1 MTLKFY
7 ITLLLC
13 VILTACSQASVPS
26 LRFGLA
32 DAPVNLDP
40 RFATDA
46 TSARINHLIYRALI
60 GFDSHYAPTP
70 ELATWEQLSLSQY
83 RLHLGDAGRIFH
95 NGARLQAEDVKA
107 TYMFILDPRN
117 ASPHRA
123 SLAHI
128 QEIQV
133 IDQDTLEFHL
143 AKPDAL
149 FIGRLTIGIVP
160 ANLIMQQHPFNK
172 QPLGSGTFKF
182 VQWQQSSHLILQRIA
197 DGLLV
202 EFLEVKD
209 PLVRALKLAH
219 GELDLLQNDLSP
231 ELIKWLAQQPQLQVT
246 KREGTNFAYIGLNL
260 EDPVTGNLLVRQAI
274 SYAINRE
281 EIIHYVLG
289 DAAHPA
295 NSLLPTAHWAR
306 HQTLPVYSYDP
317 EKAKQLLQQAGVSSP
332 LHLTYKTTN
341 NPLRLRLATVIQH
354 QLAQVGIQAELR
366 SYDWGT
372 FYGDIK
378 TGNFQMFNLAWI
390 GIKLPDIFRY
400 AFHSD
405 AFPPKGANRGR
416 FKDAQVDELIEKAEL
431 APTLEAQAAFYR
443 ALQYRLFEQLPCIPL
458 WYEDLVFI
466 AQRPLSGYQLAA
478 DGNYDGLNT
487 VQLTGQPT
495 VSLAN

>member
-7 ITLLLC
+7 YSLLFC
-13 VILTACSQASVPS
+13 VLLTACSQASIPS

-46 TSARINHLIYRALI
+46 TSSRINRLIYRSLI
-60 GFDSHYAPTP
+60 GFDQHYAPTP
-70 ELATWEQLSLSQY
+70 ELATWEQVSLTHY
-83 RLHLGDAGRIFH
+83 RLHLGDTGRIFH
-95 NGARLQAEDVKA
+95 DGTHLRADDVQA
-107 TYMFILDPRN
+107 TYLFILEPRN

-128 QEIQV
+128 QEIRV
-133 IDQDTLEFHL
+133 IDADNLEFHL

-149 FIGRLTIGIVP
+149 FVGRLTIGIVP
-160 ANLIMQQHPFNK
+160 AKLIKQQHPLNK
-172 QPLGSGTFKF
+172 QPIGSGSFKF
-182 VQWQQSSHLILQRIA
+182 VQWAQSSHLILQRIS
-197 DGLLV
+197 DGLPV

-209 PLVRALKLAH
+209 PLVRVLKLAH

-231 ELIKWLAQQPQLQVT
+231 ELITWLAKQPHLRVA
-246 KREGTNFAYIGLNL
+246 KREGTSFAYIGLNL
-260 EDPVTGNLLVRQAI
+260 EDSSTGNLLIRQAI
-274 SYAINRE
+274 SHAINRE
-281 EIIHYVLG
+281 EIIRYVLG

-306 HQTLPVYSYDP
+306 HPDLPPYRYDP
-317 EKAKQLLQQAGVSSP
+317 EKAKELLRQAGISGS
-332 LHLTYKTTN
+332 LQLTYKTTN

-354 QLAQVGIQAELR
+354 QLAQVGIHAELR

-416 FKDAQVDELIEKAEL
+416 FKDVRVDELIEKAEL
-431 APTLEAQAAFYR
+431 APTLAAQAAFYR
-443 ALQYRLFEQLPCIPL
+443 ELQQRLFEQLPCIPL
-458 WYEDLVFI
+458 WYEDLVLI
-466 AQRPLSGYQLAA
+466 TQKNITGYELAA

-487 VQLTGQPT
+487 VQLTGW
-495 VSLAN
+495 

>member
-7 ITLLLC
+7 YSLFLC
-13 VILTACSQASVPS
+13 VLLTACSQASIPS

-46 TSARINHLIYRALI
+46 TSSRINRLIYRSLI
-60 GFDSHYAPTP
+60 GFDQHYAPTP
-70 ELATWEQLSLSQY
+70 ELARWEQVNLSHY
-83 RLHLGDAGRIFH
+83 RLYLGDTGRIFH
-95 NGARLQAEDVKA
+95 DGSHLRAEDVKA
-107 TYMFILDPRN
+107 TYSFILDPRN

-128 QEIQV
+128 QEIRV
-133 IDQDTLEFHL
+133 IDDNTLEFHL
-143 AKPDAL
+143 TKPDAL

-160 ANLIMQQHPFNK
+160 AKLIQQQHPLNK
-172 QPLGSGTFKF
+172 QPLGSGSFRF
-182 VQWQQSSHLILQRIA
+182 VQWNQSSRLILQRIY
-197 DGLLV
+197 DGLQV

-209 PLVRALKLAH
+209 PLVRVLKLAH

-231 ELIKWLAQQPQLQVT
+231 ELITWLAKQPHLQVA
-246 KREGTNFAYIGLNL
+246 KREGTSFAYIGMNL

-274 SYAINRE
+274 SHAIHRE
-281 EIIHYVLG
+281 EIIRYVLG

-306 HQTLPVYSYDP
+306 HQDLPVYRYDP
-317 EKAKQLLQQAGVSSP
+317 EKAKELLQQAGISGT

-416 FKDAQVDELIEKAEL
+416 FKDARVDELIEKAEL
-431 APTLEAQAAFYR
+431 APTLDAQAAFYR
-443 ALQYRLFEQLPCIPL
+443 ELQQRLFEQLPCIPL
-458 WYEDLVFI
+458 WYEDLVLI
-466 AQRPLSGYQLAA
+466 TQRHITGYELAA

-487 VQLTGQPT
+487 VQLTGG
-495 VSLAN
+495 

>member
-7 ITLLLC
+7 FTLLLC
-13 VILTACSQASVPS
+13 VLLTACSQASVPS

-46 TSARINHLIYRALI
+46 TSSRINRLIYKALV
-60 GFDSHYAPTP
+60 GFDQHYAPTP
-70 ELATWEQLSLSQY
+70 ELATWEQVTLSHF
-83 RLHLGDAGRIFH
+83 RLHLGETGRIFH
-95 NGARLQAEDVKA
+95 DGSHLQAEDVKA
-107 TYMFILDPRN
+107 TYDFILDPRN

-133 IDQDTLEFHL
+133 IDADTIEFHL
-143 AKPDAL
+143 SKPDAL
-149 FIGRLTIGIVP
+149 FVGRLTIGIVP
-160 ANLIMQQHPFNK
+160 AKLIAQHYPFNK
-172 QPLGSGTFKF
+172 QPLGSGTFKL
-182 VQWQQSSHLILQRIA
+182 VQWQQSSHLILQRIV

-209 PLVRALKLAH
+209 PLVRALKLVH
-219 GELDLLQNDLSP
+219 GELDLVQNDLSP
-231 ELIKWLAQQPQLQVT
+231 ELIVWLSQQPQLQVE

-260 EDPVTGNLLVRQAI
+260 EDSVTSNLLVRQAI
-274 SYAINRE
+274 SYAINRD

-306 HQTLPVYSYDP
+306 HQNLPAYTYNP
-317 EKAKQLLQQAGVSSP
+317 EKAKELLTQAGFSGT

-354 QLAQVGIQAELR
+354 QLAEVGIQAELR

-378 TGNFQMFNLAWI
+378 TGNFQMFSLAWI

-416 FKDAQVDELIEKAEL
+416 FKDARVDELIEKAEL
-431 APTLEAQAAFYR
+431 APTLEAQATFYR
-443 ALQYRLFEQLPCIPL
+443 ELQQRLFEQLPCIPL
-458 WYEDLVFI
+458 WYEDLV
-466 AQRPLSGYQLAA
+466 AVTQRQISGYQLAA

-487 VQLTGQPT
+487 VQLTGKQ
-495 VSLAN
+495 SL